1 MKEEFD
7 KKGDLF
13 LIYWN
18 AFVKDFD
25 PSTVLE
31 QSVWNVEIKPDRAIL
46 ILRYK
51 RSEYDSELKIYKED
65 GKWRFG
71 LVESYWT
78 RK

>member
-1 MKEEFD
+1 MEC
-7 KKGDLF
+7 G
-13 LIYWN
+13 
-18 AFVKDFD
+18 
-25 PSTVLE
+25 
-31 QSVWNVEIKPDRAIL
+31 EIKPDRAIL